1 METGW
6 KLIYSVDV
14 LYKAELLKEKLEEE
28 GIVADII
35 DKTDSFLKFGD
46 IELYVREEDEVRAKE
61 LVAIFGI

>member
-1 METGW
+1 MEPGW

-14 LYKAELLKEKLEEE
+14 LYKADMLREKLEEE
-28 GIVADII
+28 GIVSDII

-46 IELYVREEDEVRAKE
+46 IELYVKEEDEVRAKE